1 MKTSSLTMDSK
12 IDKII
17 HEYNHEKVGVFVRV
31 RTRERE
37 RERKREEERGRE
49 RERMCDKESESK
61 GRCYRHECACYL

>member
-37 RERKREEERGRE
+37 RERGRE
-49 RERMCDKESESK
+49 RMWGDKESESK

>member
-1 MKTSSLTMDSK
+1 MDSK

-37 RERKREEERGRE
+37 RERERKREEEKE
-49 RERMCDKESESK
+49 RECVIRNQKVKDGAIDMNVLVTCSHFSS
-61 GRCYRHECACYL
+61 